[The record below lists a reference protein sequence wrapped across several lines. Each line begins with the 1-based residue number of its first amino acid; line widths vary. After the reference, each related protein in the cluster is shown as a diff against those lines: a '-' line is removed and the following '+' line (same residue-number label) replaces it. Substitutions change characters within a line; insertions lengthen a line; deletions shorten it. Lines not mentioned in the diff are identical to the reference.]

1 MLFIDCVSL
10 TYYIM
15 NVLSYTLW
23 LCQMNTSVR
32 HSMAHFHN
40 AAHLKYINIS
50 NIICS
55 MHFFFLGQN
64 FKKFRKTTLI
74 NHKSIKIKR
83 TFTIYYI
90 MDLNCC

>member
-23 LCQMNTSVR
+23 LCQMNTSVT

-55 MHFFFLGQN
+55 MRFFFGV
-64 FKKFRKTTLI
+64 
-74 NHKSIKIKR
+74 KISRSLEK
-83 TFTIYYI
+83 
-90 MDLNCC
+90 LL